1 MEQLTLGIVKPDA
14 VGKQHLGSIVRMA
27 EEGGLSVVGLRMLHM
42 SRSQAE
48 GFYHVHQDKP
58 FFGSLTDFM
67 SEGPSVVMALRGENA
82 IGRWREIMGATNP
95 AQAEEGTLRKLF
107 GESIERNAAHGS
119 DSPESACFEIG
130 YFFAV
135 LELS

>member
-1 MEQLTLGIVKPDA
+1 MEQVTLGIVKPDA
-14 VGKQHLGSIVRMA
+14 VGKNYLGSIIQKL
-27 EEGGLSVVGLRMLHM
+27 EKGGLTVVGLRMIHM
-42 SRSQAE
+42 SRPQAE
-48 GFYHVHQDKP
+48 GFYYVHRDKP

-82 IGRWREIMGATNP
+82 IVRWREIMGATNP

-119 DSPESACFEIG
+119 DSPESASFEVG
-130 YFFAV
+130 YFFSA

>member
-1 MEQLTLGIVKPDA
+1 MEQVTLGIVKPDA
-14 VGKQHLGSIVRMA
+14 VGKQHLGSIIQKA
-27 EEGGLSVVGLRMLHM
+27 EKGGLSVVGLRMLHM

-48 GFYHVHQDKP
+48 GFYDVHHDKP

-82 IGRWREIMGATNP
+82 IVRWREIMGATNP
-95 AQAEEGTLRKLF
+95 AQAEEGSLRKLF
-107 GESIERNAAHGS
+107 GESIERNAVHGS
-119 DSPESACFEIG
+119 DSPASASFEIG
-130 YFFAV
+130 FFFAV

>member
-48 GFYHVHQDKP
+48 GFYHVHQGKP

-82 IGRWREIMGATNP
+82 IVRWREIMGATNP

>member
-1 MEQLTLGIVKPDA
+1 MEQVTLGIVKPDA
-14 VGKQHLGSIVRMA
+14 VGKNYLGSIIQML
-27 EEGGLSVVGLRMLHM
+27 EKGGLTVVGLKMIHM
-42 SRSQAE
+42 SRPQAE
-48 GFYHVHQDKP
+48 GFYYVHRDKP

-67 SEGPSVVMALRGENA
+67 SEGPSVVIALRGENA
-82 IGRWREIMGATNP
+82 IVRWREIMGATNP

-119 DSPESACFEIG
+119 DSPESASFEVG
-130 YFFAV
+130 YFFSA

>member
-48 GFYHVHQDKP
+48 GFYHVHQAKP

-82 IGRWREIMGATNP
+82 IVRWREIMGATNP

-119 DSPESACFEIG
+119 DSPESASFEIG
-130 YFFAV
+130 YFFAA